1 MDFGWGE
8 PVNIVPVVP
17 PEIAKI
23 VSMFMPASRL
33 EPPMVGGVQVMI
45 TLPRAAMVKFKEE
58 MNALN

>member
-33 EPPMVGGVQVMI
+33 ERVQVMI
-45 TLPRAAMVKFKEE
+45 TLPRAAMFKFQEE